1 MIESQKEYIKVG
13 AIPSPADNAGA
24 RKASGAVTGASVE
37 GEALDVGLV
46 DAQFDHDIRSP
57 LSHSVASCT
66 PSTPLPK
73 PGANLRHSSSVIG
86 TGNRSSRVL
95 GSMSLRSA
103 LEQLQEIEELDTTP
117 HAALRRLEGRTGAA
131 PVTSQPACDMDAP
144 HESKVTEKG
153 AQDPQSSS
161 ADPEPAIPNVISESE
176 PVIDPLQ
183 VHHSTQEPANDSQA
197 PIYPFSPSP
206 LIDIHLVREM
216 LDAMEA
222 RARARERQI
231 GDLVQEVSRQSY
243 NWC

>member
-46 DAQFDHDIRSP
+46 DDQFDHAIRSP

-73 PGANLRHSSSVIG
+73 PGANLRHSISVIG

-95 GSMSLRSA
+95 GSMSLGSA
-103 LEQLQEIEELDTTP
+103 LEQLQEIEELDATP
-117 HAALRRLEGRTGAA
+117 HAALRRLEGRAGPA
-131 PVTSQPACDMDAP
+131 PVISQPTCDTDAP
-144 HESKVTEKG
+144 HENKVTEEG

-161 ADPEPAIPNVISESE
+161 ADLDPTVPKLSSESG
-176 PVIDPLQ
+176 PIVDPRQ
-183 VHHSTQEPANDSQA
+183 VHHSPQKPANDSQT
-197 PIYPFSPSP
+197 PISPFSPSP
-206 LIDIHLVREM
+206 LVDVDLVREM
-216 LDAMEA
+216 LDAMES
-222 RARARERQI
+222 RARARERRI